1 MTIFPGPATVL
12 AKPADPANNGRMTAQ
27 TLTSPMDRLSQYM
40 AEAPSRPLPP
50 QIIEKCRM
58 HLLDTIGAIVSGTE
72 LLPGRK
78 AIEFAR
84 SRPSANEAGIMG
96 TELRTDAVTAALT
109 NGMLGHADETD
120 DSHSDSRS
128 HPGCSVVPAA
138 LAMAEKVGATGE
150 ELLRAI
156 ALGYDIGTRAVRAL
170 GTGKLYEAGHATHA
184 FSGGFGAAAAA
195 GAIAKLKAQQCRWLL
210 SYAAQQTA
218 GITSWRRDVDHIEK
232 AFVFGGMPAR
242 NGISAALM
250 VAGGF
255 TGVDDV
261 FTGNRTFFTAFGQ
274 EPDPEILIDQLGEHY
289 ALTATTIKKWSVGSP
304 SQPVLDLGHKLITE
318 YKVTAEQVV
327 SLKLRLSMRES
338 VVLDQ
343 RMADINVK
351 HLLSVQ
357 LIDGNLTFASSHDLS
372 RINDPAVLAFQ
383 QKIDLGLDP
392 SIIFRKPTIELTLID
407 GRTLSLKADDVR
419 GSPANPM
426 SRQEV
431 VDKFTGL
438 ASGILGD
445 EGTRD
450 AIDAVWNLS
459 ASTPVGGLIEML
471 SQHRGE

>member
-1 MTIFPGPATVL
+1 MDTE
-12 AKPADPANNGRMTAQ
+12 N
-27 TLTSPMDRLSQYM
+27 SPMDSLSLYM
-40 AEAPSRPLPP
+40 AQTPGRPLPP
-50 QIIEKCRM
+50 EIIEKCRM
-58 HLLDTIGAIVSGTE
+58 HLLDTIGAIVSGTH

-84 SRPSANEAGIMG
+84 SRPAADEALVMG
-96 TELRTDAVTAALT
+96 TVLRTDIITAALT

-138 LAMAEKVGATGE
+138 LAMAEKYGATGQ

-156 ALGYDIGTRAVRAL
+156 ALGYDVGTRAVRAL
-170 GTGKLYEAGHATHA
+170 GTGKLYDAGHATHA

-195 GAIAKLKAQQCRWLL
+195 GAIAKLNAQQCRWLL

-242 NGISAALM
+242 NGICAALI
-250 VAGGF
+250 VAAGF

-261 FTGNRTFFTAFGQ
+261 FSGNRTFFTAFGQ
-274 EPDPEILIDQLGEHY
+274 EPDPTILVDRLGEHY

-304 SQPVLDLGHKLITE
+304 SQPVLDLGHKLINE
-318 YKVTAEQVV
+318 YKVTADQVI

-357 LIDGNLTFASSHDLS
+357 LIDGKLTFASSHDLT

-383 QKIDLGLDP
+383 RKIDLGLDP
-392 SIIFRKPTIELTLID
+392 SIVFRKPTIELALVD
-407 GRTLSLKADDVR
+407 GRTLLLKADDVR

-426 SRQEV
+426 DRQEV

-438 ASGILGD
+438 VSDILG
-445 EGTRD
+445 EQGTRD
-450 AIDAVWNLS
+450 VIDAVWRLS
-459 ASTPVGGLIEML
+459 ADAPANDLIKTL
-471 SQHRGE
+471 TRGH

>member
-1 MTIFPGPATVL
+1 
-12 AKPADPANNGRMTAQ
+12 MTAQ
-27 TLTSPMDRLSQYM
+27 TQTSPMDRLSQYM
-40 AEAPSRPLPP
+40 SEAPVRALPP
-50 QIIEKCRM
+50 QILEKCRM
-58 HLLDTIGAIVSGTE
+58 HLLDTIGAIISGTH
-72 LLPGRK
+72 LLPGCK

-84 SRPSANEAGIMG
+84 SRPGANEASVMG
-96 TELRTDAVTAALT
+96 TDLRTDAVTAALT

-138 LAMAEKVGATGE
+138 LAMAEKVGASGE

-156 ALGYDIGTRAVRAL
+156 ALGYDIGTRAVRSL

-195 GAIAKLKAQQCRWLL
+195 GAIARLNAQQCRWLL
-210 SYAAQQTA
+210 SYTAQQTA

-250 VAGGF
+250 VTAGF

-261 FTGNRTFFTAFGQ
+261 FIGNRSFFTAFGQ
-274 EPDPEILIDQLGEHY
+274 EPDPEILTDRLGEHY

-318 YKVTAEQVV
+318 YKVRPEQVV
-327 SLKLRLSMRES
+327 RLKLRLSMRES

-357 LIDGNLTFASSHDLS
+357 LIDGSLTFASSHDLA

-392 SIIFRKPTIELTLID
+392 SIIFRKPIIELTLTD
-407 GRTLSLKADDVR
+407 GRTLRLRADHVR

-438 ASGILGD
+438 AKDILGD
-445 EGTRD
+445 HGTSD
-450 AIDAVWNLS
+450 VIEAVWNLS
-459 ASTPVGGLIEML
+459 TGTPVAGLIKTL
-471 SQHRGE
+471 TQHRGD